1 MDNDTQIG
9 IKRQDQVM
17 NYKNQLEVNASSK
30 QMFLSLNEGLHSWW
44 GKISN
49 SEFKAGGQ
57 FTIQFENNY
66 WWTFKI
72 IEYTPNH
79 ELIWKCIDGEPD
91 FNKEW
96 IGHVLHWQ
104 LEETNGKTTINF
116 QQIGL
121 TPKLPCYDVCSSTWN
136 MFLSERLKNYIK
148 TLGSK

>member
-1 MDNDTQIG
+1 MDNSIKLTKVLDKDT
-9 IKRQDQVM
+9 
-17 NYKNQLEVNASSK
+17 NYKKQLEVNASAK
-30 QMFLSLNEGLHSWW
+30 EVFFALNEGLHSWW

-57 FTIQFENNY
+57 FTIHFKNTY

-72 IEYTPNH
+72 IEHTPNQ

-104 LEETNGKTTINF
+104 IEEQNRKSMINF
-116 QQIGL
+116 HQIGL
-121 TPKLPCYDVCSSTWN
+121 TPNIDCYEICSTTWDRFISSSLKE
-136 MFLSERLKNYIK
+136 FLER
-148 TLGSK
+148 G